1 MGDLSDFSE
10 RLRKRM
16 GFVHGLWEKS
26 KVEVFR
32 KAVSLKVAL
41 LQACSALKDPMLGRL
56 WVLRDSRENPAKHVI
71 LFDDVWSQL
80 PLVGTI
86 ENVLLPDHV

>member
-1 MGDLSDFSE
+1 
-10 RLRKRM
+10 
-16 GFVHGLWEKS
+16 
-26 KVEVFR
+26 
-32 KAVSLKVAL
+32 
-41 LQACSALKDPMLGRL
+41 MLGRL